1 MSASVIYN
9 FMQAAG
15 EIFQNIFFRKL
26 GNLNLDE
33 GQLPPES
40 SGNNRVRESKGTR
53 SGKLP

>member
-40 SGNNRVRESKGTR
+40 SGNNS
-53 SGKLP
+53 